1 LSNFDFLKDFDETL
15 WKLGNR
21 IEAQVKVSPSGVKA
35 DATTFLEYLI
45 KQLMIKAGI
54 NPKSTKSFAE
64 KVDMVY
70 RSELKMSN
78 SYRQSL
84 KNAYNYRSKIH
95 DDFDEIEKH
104 EFQDAAQLHEKLFYI
119 VRKYYRDYNDDYDG
133 YKGVPDYAPV
143 EIDFSQDEV
152 KVRDFNEIIDV
163 KYDYCVVCG
172 NPNHLN
178 YSIYCH
184 KCSTMLENA
193 NNLIS
198 IRNAFGKD
206 AKFTKEDLIEF
217 GMPEGYV
224 NQFVYSMT
232 RENMLKVT
240 GRFITFNNMHL
251 DEFLTK
257 IDNYISVGELITRF
271 KEDKISPADIRK
283 SREYVLGSKKDGTF
297 YQFYK
302 ITKREI
308 IKKFE
313 KDLLTTNDYH
323 NSIAYT
329 TITNE
334 ELKRWYNKRLG
345 QYNKGEINE
354 SFVVF
359 NRLLIKDYL
368 DYNREGILESEIKQ
382 RLNINDEIY
391 SFWNKFDDSFSD
403 DLKDIKIELVTKAIT
418 EGKTKDEIVEYA
430 GITRKEYENIVKVAD
445 FHNTDLAKIRNQEI
459 ESRKSAFLKFL
470 ENNDLESSCHL
481 AKFTLDD
488 FYEYYDD
495 AEFDSEFFT
504 KTTRILMDKFLA
516 QRRYGKTRQYAME
529 FIGLKEIYVHRW
541 FKRSV
546 YKNFKDE
553 ELKITINLIIRGF
566 KQNKSMEEISE
577 ISGIKVDRIETYLRL
592 GSRGDEIFKP
602 LFDYYEENVIP
613 QKLDNFLKVNET
625 KPVRKALESSHLTQG
640 ELDKYY
646 ELGKEGDERF
656 TDFYREFYNAKKATY
671 VYHTDKGK
679 SHKIAMRESLLT
691 DEEYLESKDEIDEL
705 IMDIRIIIVSE
716 ALLDKKTSNIIANK
730 VGCSVEELYDWY
742 FKGKEGDEKY
752 KEFYEVFHK
761 GYIEPR
767 VPAFQ
772 RKLDNDEDATINSL
786 IKSNKD
792 KVTKKDVEIW
802 IDHGLINPK
811 FNLKSKKEDV
821 EDEDDEKPKK
831 GAVRKVNVGSMNKP
845 TDNRSTLGRVNDTD
859 YDVEEL
865 KRQILKNNND

>member
-1 LSNFDFLKDFDETL
+1 MSNFDFLKDFDETL

-95 DDFDEIEKH
+95 DEFDEIEKH
-104 EFQDAAQLHEKLFYI
+104 EFQDAAQLYEKLFYI
-119 VRKYYRDYNDDYDG
+119 VRKYYRDYNDEYDE
-133 YKGVPDYAPV
+133 YKGVPDFTPV

-152 KVRDFNEIIDV
+152 KVRDFNEIVDV

-198 IRNAFGKD
+198 IRNAFGKS

-217 GMPEGYV
+217 GIPEGYV
-224 NQFVYSMT
+224 NQFIYSMT
-232 RENMLKVT
+232 RENMLKVA

-283 SREYVLGSKKDGTF
+283 SREYVLGSKKDETL

-313 KDLLTTNDYH
+313 RDLLTTNDYH

-345 QYNKGEINE
+345 QYKKGQVNE

-359 NRLLIKDYL
+359 NQLLIRDYL
-368 DYNREGILESEIKQ
+368 DYKREGILESEIKQ

-391 SFWNKFDDSFSD
+391 SFWNKFDDSFLD
-403 DLKDIKIELVTKAIT
+403 NLKEIKIELVTKAIV
-418 EGKTKDEIVEYA
+418 EGKTKDEIIEYA
-430 GITRKEYENIVKVAD
+430 GISKKEYENIVKVAD
-445 FHNTDLAKIRNQEI
+445 FHNTDLAKVRNQEI
-459 ESRKSAFLKFL
+459 ESRKKAFVKFLK
-470 ENNDLESSCHL
+470 NNNLESSCHL

-488 FYEYYDD
+488 FYEYYDA

-504 KTTRILMDKFLA
+504 DSTSILMDKFLA
-516 QRRYGKTRQYAME
+516 QRRLGKTRQEATN
-529 FIGLKEIYVHRW
+529 FIGIKDKYVHRW
-541 FKRSV
+541 LSRSM
-546 YKNFKDE
+546 YADFRDE
-553 ELKITINLIIRGF
+553 ELRITVNLIIRGF
-566 KQNKSMEEISE
+566 KNNKTLDEIAELSD
-577 ISGIKVDRIETYLRL
+577 ISVNGIERFLRL
-592 GSRGDEIFKP
+592 GARGDEIYKP
-602 LFDYYEENVIP
+602 LFEYYEENIIP
-613 QKLDNFLKVNET
+613 QKLDNFLKANET
-625 KPVRKALESSHLTQG
+625 KTIRNALEFSYLKQG
-640 ELDKYY
+640 EVDKYY
-646 ELGKEGDERF
+646 ELGKNGDERF
-656 TDFYREFYNAKKATY
+656 IEFYEEFHDIKKGTY
-671 VYHTDKGK
+671 VYTRHKGK
-679 SHKIAMRESLLT
+679 SHEIAMRESQLSE
-691 DEEYLESKDEIDEL
+691 DEYLTFRDEFDDL
-705 IMDIRIIIVSE
+705 LRKLKFKIVYE
-716 ALLDKKTSNIIANK
+716 GLRDNKTSNVIAKMAN
-730 VGCSVEELYDWY
+730 CSVDDLYDWY
-742 FKGKEGDEKY
+742 FKGKDGDEDY
-752 KEFYEVFHK
+752 VGFYENFHK
-761 GYIEPR
+761 AYVNASV
-767 VPAFQ
+767 VPMQ
-772 RKLDNDEDATINSL
+772 EKIDNENANIDNL
-786 IKSNKD
+786 I
-792 KVTKKDVEIW
+792 
-802 IDHGLINPK
+802 
-811 FNLKSKKEDV
+811 
-821 EDEDDEKPKK
+821 
-831 GAVRKVNVGSMNKP
+831 R
-845 TDNRSTLGRVNDTD
+845 
-859 YDVEEL
+859 
-865 KRQILKNNND
+865 